1 MMEIIGRS
9 NEQSFLFQHLL
20 EADEPAYAIVS
31 VSGLSGVG
39 KSTFLR
45 HFQDE
50 VRASRFKDSC
60 LLALIDE
67 HMATPIQIME
77 QCAVQFR
84 VAGYPLATF
93 ETALTRVKKEE
104 QKQHRGQEI
113 ARSTFAHFVA
123 SLSHPSIRSIPVIG
137 GFYETVSQ
145 TAGTFLPSLPPSF
158 EPSISDNEPD
168 DPLSELTAAFVED
181 LNWLATVPASL
192 SSQHNRQERRV
203 ILLLDGIEPS
213 ASETADWLLQHVF
226 RAVLNQHIVFIV
238 AGSEG
243 ITSSML
249 PDRSITA
256 LPLAP
261 FTEDETRA
269 YLAACGVTEAEHIT
283 MLWQLSGGL
292 PLFLSLL
299 TLDPHAAIDPDLD
312 LVTNIARSLAG
323 QSPLKRQLVLH
334 AALFSH
340 AFQQDD
346 LAVLSFMP
354 ENEQTSAYRW
364 LIALPF
370 VQHGSTDGRHR
381 FHPLAQ
387 DVFNQIFFQRSAHD
401 YYVVRRIL
409 ASYYR
414 RQLDRL
420 LAKREAQPVSAL
432 PDRWLELAQALVIQF
447 GSLPDEASAISAVEY
462 VVMMAHSAGRP
473 SNLTLLAR
481 ELCRKHGQDQ
491 EKSSA
496 GRILDLLCRYLET
509 QRASEERLAA
519 VTDLLEAVKRSS
531 RYSPMLLASLYRE
544 RGKAYFIR
552 EAYQQAGEDLQMAVV
567 LAPSF
572 EEAHLLQGMTFYAR
586 GEYQQARAEFDRV
599 LQLNAQHTLAY
610 AYRGLAFSRLRDV
623 GRALTDIERAIFLDS
638 SLDGL
643 AMLRSI
649 VYEKFIERERGL
661 GSFDQA
667 IAADATDAQAYVMR
681 GLALCAL
688 GAYER
693 AIQCLDQAVALA
705 PNEAQVYS
713 ARGHVLLE
721 MGRIEQ
727 ARADLRR
734 SRERDASDI
743 ATGLLLE
750 WSGLSQSV
758 PDAEMPARLEA
769 LAAIDPR
776 QHTAYICRGMA
787 LILRDRYEEAIA
799 ELDQALLLDP
809 EASEALFWK
818 SLTCALLGRNQ
829 EAAVALEQARMAEVP
844 LPESL
849 FAPLGWLEQK
859 NPDFYQAYVRDYNLR
874 YH

>member
-9 NEQSFLFQHLL
+9 NERSFLFQHLL
-20 EADEPAYAIVS
+20 AADKPAYTVVS
-31 VSGLSGVG
+31 VSGSAGVG

-50 VRASRFKDSC
+50 VRASRFKDFC
-60 LLALIDE
+60 LTALVDE

-104 QKQHRGQEI
+104 QKRHRGQEI
-113 ARSTFAHFVA
+113 ARSAFAHFVA
-123 SLSHPSIRSIPVIG
+123 NLSHSSIRSIPVIG
-137 GFYETVSQ
+137 GFYETASQ

-181 LNWLATVPASL
+181 LNWLATVPAPL
-192 SSQHNRQERRV
+192 SAQHNRREPRV

-213 ASETADWLLQHVF
+213 AAETADWLLQHVL
-226 RAVLNQHIVFIV
+226 RAILNQQIVFII

-243 ITSSML
+243 IVSSML
-249 PDRSITA
+249 PDRVIAT

-299 TLDPHAAIDPDLD
+299 ALDSHATIDPNLD

-323 QSPLKRQLVLH
+323 QAPLKQQLVLH

-354 ENEQTSAYRW
+354 EDEQTSAYRW

-370 VQHGSTDGRHR
+370 VQHCLTDGRHR

-420 LAKREAQPVSAL
+420 LAKREAQPISAL
-432 PDRWLELAQALVIQF
+432 SDRWLELARALVIQF

-462 VVMMAHSAGRP
+462 VIVMLYSAGHLL
-473 SNLTLLAR
+473 NLVPLAR
-481 ELCRKHGQDQ
+481 ELSRNHTQSQ
-491 EKSSA
+491 EKSSV
-496 GRILDLLCRYLET
+496 GYMFDLLYRYLET
-509 QRASEERLAA
+509 ERASEEWIVA

-531 RYSPMLLASLYRE
+531 RYSPSLLASLYGD

-552 EAYQQAGEDLQMAVV
+552 EAYQQAGEDFQMALA
-567 LAPSF
+567 LAPSS

-586 GEYQQARAEFDRV
+586 GEYQQAQAEFDRV
-599 LQLNAQHTLAY
+599 LQLNPQHTLAY
-610 AYRGLAFSRLRDV
+610 AYRGLAFSRLRDA

-643 AMLRSI
+643 SLLRSI

-688 GAYER
+688 GAFEH

-705 PNEAQVYS
+705 PNEAQVYA

-727 ARADLRR
+727 ARADFRQ

-750 WSGLSQSV
+750 WSSLSQSET
-758 PDAEMPARLEA
+758 DAEMPARLDA

-776 QHTAYICRGMA
+776 QYTAYICRGIA

-818 SLTCALLGRNQ
+818 SLACAFLGRDQ
-829 EAAVALEQARMAEVP
+829 EAATALEQAKRAEVP

-859 NPDFYQAYVRDYNLR
+859 NPNFYRAHVRDYNLR
-874 YH
+874 YN